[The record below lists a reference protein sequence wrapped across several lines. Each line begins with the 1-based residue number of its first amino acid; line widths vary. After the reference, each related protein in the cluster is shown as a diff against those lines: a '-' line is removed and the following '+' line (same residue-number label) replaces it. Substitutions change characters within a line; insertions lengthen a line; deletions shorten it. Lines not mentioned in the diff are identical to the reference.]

1 MGKATPYMI
10 LESRSIIF
18 SDEELIIALRPVL
31 EGRGMSGDM
40 EIAEIISELDSDG
53 EVNVRILLPKGEGD
67 PILFA
72 SREVGAA
79 VLNHCID
86 QGIPLPRGSYKELA
100 IRGDHI
106 ALIVRLESGTI
117 NAEIDEDEE

>member
-1 MGKATPYMI
+1 MI

-18 SDEELIIALRPVL
+18 SDEELFLALRPVI
-31 EGRGMSGDM
+31 EGRGMSVD
-40 EIAEIISELDSDG
+40 LDITAINTGLDDEGEVAVSIEVADG
-53 EVNVRILLPKGEGD
+53 ETIQ
-67 PILFA
+67 FA

-100 IRGDHI
+100 TRGDHV
-106 ALIVRLESGTI
+106 ALIVRMETGSAGS
-117 NAEIDEDEE
+117 EIDHDEE

>member
-1 MGKATPYMI
+1 MI